1 MARMLLQPFNLLILD
16 EPTNHLDMHSKDIL
30 KKALLAFDGT
40 LIVVSHDREFLD
52 GLVDKVFEFRDQKV
66 KEHLGGIYDFL
77 QRKKLTSLREIERK
91 EKPVKAGTV
100 VVASKAVSKTAFPS
114 PTDDV
119 QEPAKQS
126 NKVQYEEKK
135 AQEKKIRKIANR
147 VKALEHEIEQLEEEL
162 SKMDEMLMNPD
173 NIDGMHVYEAY
184 EQIKLK
190 LDEALLSWDKQTV
203 LLEKVSAKRK

>member
-1 MARMLLQPFNLLILD
+1 
-16 EPTNHLDMHSKDIL
+16 
-30 KKALLAFDGT
+30 
-40 LIVVSHDREFLD
+40 
-52 GLVDKVFEFRDQKV
+52 
-66 KEHLGGIYDFL
+66 
-77 QRKKLTSLREIERK
+77 
-91 EKPVKAGTV
+91 VKAGTV
-100 VVASKAVSKTAFPS
+100 VVASKASSTTVSV
-114 PTDDV
+114 DV

-147 VKALEHEIEQLEEEL
+147 VKSLEHEIEQLEEEL

-190 LDEALLSWDKQTV
+190 LDEALLSWDKQTL